1 MEKKNTYLGARD
13 KRVSRPHRR
22 RCCPSCCCCV
32 AWWGYMC
39 LLPCCCRGPMVVV
52 RHMAQTMLADA
63 SFGPVF
69 VIAAQFNPPSPY
81 KTYVE
86 PIYTLKTLVSMK

>member
-1 MEKKNTYLGARD
+1 MLETNASRDPIVVVAAPPAVAASLGGVI
-13 KRVSRPHRR
+13 RV
-22 RCCPSCCCCV
+22 
-32 AWWGYMC
+32 
-39 LLPCCCRGPMVVV
+39 CCRGPMVVV
-52 RHMAQTMLADA
+52 RHMAQTMLAGA